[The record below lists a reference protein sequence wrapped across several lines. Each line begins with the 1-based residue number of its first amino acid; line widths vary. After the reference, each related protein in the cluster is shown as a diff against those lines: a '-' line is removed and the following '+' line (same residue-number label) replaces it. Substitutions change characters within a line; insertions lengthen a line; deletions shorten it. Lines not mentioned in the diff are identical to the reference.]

1 MRENP
6 DDQRGLFDRSD
17 DLQFAATL
25 TALDRLFR
33 VESEYPRF
41 SLPAVPG
48 PRKLSFD
55 LSG

>member
-25 TALDRLFR
+25 IALDRLFR
-33 VESEYPRF
+33 VYSVE
-41 SLPAVPG
+41 
-48 PRKLSFD
+48 KLGRNELMPNLF
-55 LSG
+55 